1 MLRCTLFAAVAI
13 AALAT
18 VSRAAPAED
27 EATVRIVSPADGTV
41 GTFGEPITV
50 EIELSRTLEGSP
62 FSLRVDGKGVWI
74 GQQSHRKSF
83 DSADWGAGD
92 HWLQAAVFR
101 DDEEIKSPVV
111 WITVETVKKAPLPA
125 PPLPATEQPRSP
137 SETAAGP
144 LVSDG
149 FDDGWLDEERYRV
162 VDNDPGVV
170 VVEADNELRVH
181 GTRTTDGVS
190 SEGVVT
196 VPFPAQSLQAT
207 VWFRTPVRFG
217 ARANSAYLRLGSD
230 GRFAQITFKPSVGYR
245 ARCRS
250 PKFDLETPPLQPHGD
265 EWEVW
270 HALTIAYN
278 SEKRLIRGYVDERL
292 LLGCDLE
299 LDEIVI
305 GFGALTTRSGS
316 RIDIRFDDLAVQPLT
331 SVFNMGVPVAPPEE
345 EPRWDRDPWLGPDD
359 PLVPGEIVERR
370 TPYGD
375 YFEYVPHNV
384 VEPALVAIVS
394 HGSYGD
400 DKMTRELSR
409 VSARRSIHQRGWLL
423 LADTTGLI
431 VVAPSFDYWRF
442 YGYRFLKGSPIGADE
457 FIFRIVDSYRDH
469 FDAVDDRIILVG
481 HSAGAQFAQRFLL
494 AYPHRIFAAVL
505 SSAGTYTFPD
515 ETVDWPYGRRNSPNP
530 DGLGRRDAPVC
541 LR

>member
-1 MLRCTLFAAVAI
+1 M
-13 AALAT
+13 
-18 VSRAAPAED
+18 
-27 EATVRIVSPADGTV
+27 
-41 GTFGEPITV
+41 
-50 EIELSRTLEGSP
+50 
-62 FSLRVDGKGVWI
+62 
-74 GQQSHRKSF
+74 
-83 DSADWGAGD
+83 
-92 HWLQAAVFR
+92 
-101 DDEEIKSPVV
+101 
-111 WITVETVKKAPLPA
+111 
-125 PPLPATEQPRSP
+125 
-137 SETAAGP
+137 
-144 LVSDG
+144 
-149 FDDGWLDEERYRV
+149 
-162 VDNDPGVV
+162 
-170 VVEADNELRVH
+170 
-181 GTRTTDGVS
+181 
-190 SEGVVT
+190 T

-370 TPYGD
+370 APYGD

-530 DGLGRRDAPVC
+530 DGFLEATMLPVRVVMGSQDMMDRTGDGVAQHGVTRVDRADAWVDAMRQFAYDNGLEPRIHLAVIPGAGHSAWA
-541 LR
+541 LDVNGAWWLAGIIDADRAERQPRGTVPGFPDMRPPS